1 MKHKLFFLL
10 LLLSAEVAA
19 QLQAINYQVVAQDS
33 VGHVLVNQNIDIR

>member
-19 QLQAINYQVVAQDS
+19 QPQAINYQVVVRAA
-33 VGHVLVNQNIDIR
+33 VGHVIVNQNIDIR